1 MTAIFALVTWQRPD
15 EIPKFAWGR
24 WIVQTAPAAVVLI
37 GLLHLQYPG
46 VLRPADA
53 PEDPVARALADHLVH
68 SGVKFYG
75 AQWCPHCQ
83 QQKAL
88 FGSAAKHLPYIEC
101 SPGGVGTPQAQVCN
115 DMGIKS
121 YPTWIINGQRV
132 EEVLS
137 MTDLATATNFKAP
150 GK

>member
-1 MTAIFALVTWQRPD
+1 
-15 EIPKFAWGR
+15 
-24 WIVQTAPAAVVLI
+24 
-37 GLLHLQYPG
+37 
-46 VLRPADA
+46 
-53 PEDPVARALADHLVH
+53 
-68 SGVKFYG
+68 
-75 AQWCPHCQ
+75 
-83 QQKAL
+83 
-88 FGSAAKHLPYIEC
+88 
-101 SPGGVGTPQAQVCN
+101 VGTPQAQVCN